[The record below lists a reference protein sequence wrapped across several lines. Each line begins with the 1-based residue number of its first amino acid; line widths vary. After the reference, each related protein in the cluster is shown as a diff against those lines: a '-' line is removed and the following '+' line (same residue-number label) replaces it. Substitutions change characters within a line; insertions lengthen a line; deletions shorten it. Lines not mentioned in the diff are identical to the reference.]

1 VSQVTVRIVARDPII
16 SIGLTTILGKHPQIT
31 PVQEPDDMPAQVVLF
46 TTGTLLPPAMQQLHE
61 MAKLQL
67 PVVLLANSFREA
79 SLLTLIECGV
89 VAFLDRKSTSND
101 DLAEAVISAAAGEG
115 VMPKATLGK
124 LMSLVQRMQHDVLAP
139 MGINAAG
146 LSPREVDVLR
156 LVADGADTSEIAK
169 ELAYSES
176 TVKHV
181 LYELTT
187 RLKLRNRTHAVA
199 FALRA
204 GVL

>member
-1 VSQVTVRIVARDPII
+1 VSQVRVRIVAQDPIVA
-16 SIGLTTILGKHPQIT
+16 IGLATILGAHPRIA
-31 PVQEPDDMPAQVVLF
+31 PAQGARDGQADVVLF
-46 TTGTLLPPAMQQLHE
+46 AGETLPASGMRRLHE
-61 MAKLQL
+61 VAELEL
-67 PVVLLANSFREA
+67 PIVLLAGSFGEA

-89 VAFLDRKSTSND
+89 VAFLDRRT
-101 DLAEAVISAAAGEG
+101 ATHEEITEAVISAAAGEG

-124 LMSLVQRMQHDVLAP
+124 LMSLVQQMQHDVLAP
-139 MGINAAG
+139 MGVNAAG
-146 LSPREVDVLR
+146 LSEREVAVLR

-176 TVKHV
+176 TVKHI
-181 LYELTT
+181 LYELTN

>member
-1 VSQVTVRIVARDPII
+1 MVSQVTVHVVAWDPII
-16 SIGLTTILGKHPQIT
+16 SVGLKTILSEHPQIVPVHDSDQ
-31 PVQEPDDMPAQVVLF
+31 PVQVVVLAVEA
-46 TTGTLLPPAMQQLHE
+46 LLPSVVQHLNAI
-61 MAKLQL
+61 AKREI
-67 PVVLLANSFREA
+67 PVVLLASEVGEA
-79 SLLTLIECGV
+79 SLLALIECGV
-89 VAFLDRKSTSND
+89 VAFLDRRSMTND
-101 DLAEAVISAAAGEG
+101 ELMEAVVGAAAGEG
-115 VMPKATLGK
+115 VMSRAALGR
-124 LMSLVQRMQHDVLAP
+124 LMGLVRRMQTDVLAP
-139 MGINAAG
+139 MGFNAVG

-187 RLKLRNRTHAVA
+187 RLKLRNRSHAVA

-204 GVL
+204 GLI

>member
-16 SIGLTTILGKHPQIT
+16 SIGLTTILGTHPKIT

-46 TTGTLLPPAMQQLHE
+46 TTGSLLPSAMQQLHE
-61 MAKLQL
+61 IAKLQL
-67 PVVLLANSFREA
+67 PVVLLASNFREA

-89 VAFLDRKSTSND
+89 VAFLDRKATSNE
-101 DLAEAVISAAAGEG
+101 DLAEAVIAAAAGEG

-124 LMSLVQRMQHDVLAP
+124 LMGLVQQMQHDVLAP

>member
-16 SIGLTTILGKHPQIT
+16 SIGLTTILGKHPKIT
-31 PVQEPDDMPAQVVLF
+31 TVQEPDGMPAQVVLF
-46 TTGTLLPPAMQQLHE
+46 ATGSLLPPSMQQLHE

-79 SLLTLIECGV
+79 SLLTLIESGV
-89 VAFLDRKSTSND
+89 VAFLDRKSTTND
-101 DLAEAVISAAAGEG
+101 DLMEAVISAAAGEG

-124 LMSLVQRMQHDVLAP
+124 LMSLVQQMQQDVLAP
-139 MGINAAG
+139 MGVNAAG

>member
-1 VSQVTVRIVARDPII
+1 M
-16 SIGLTTILGKHPQIT
+16 G
-31 PVQEPDDMPAQVVLF
+31 
-46 TTGTLLPPAMQQLHE
+46 
-61 MAKLQL
+61 
-67 PVVLLANSFREA
+67 
-79 SLLTLIECGV
+79 
-89 VAFLDRKSTSND
+89 
-101 DLAEAVISAAAGEG
+101 
-115 VMPKATLGK
+115 
-124 LMSLVQRMQHDVLAP
+124 LVQQMQHDVLAP
-139 MGINAAG
+139 LGINAAG

>member
-1 VSQVTVRIVARDPII
+1 VRIVAQDPIVAV
-16 SIGLTTILGKHPQIT
+16 GLGTILEAHPRIA
-31 PVQEPDDMPAQVVLF
+31 PVPSTGDADADVVVFAGGALPAA
-46 TTGTLLPPAMQQLHE
+46 GMRRLHE
-61 MAKLQL
+61 VAELEL
-67 PVVLLANSFREA
+67 PVVLLAGSVGEA

-89 VAFLDRKSTSND
+89 VAFLDGGCATQEEIV
-101 DLAEAVISAAAGEG
+101 EAVIAAADGEG

-124 LMSLVQRMQHDVLAP
+124 LMSLIQRMRHDSPAP
-139 MGINAAG
+139 MGVNAAG
-146 LSPREVDVLR
+146 LAEREVAILR
-156 LVADGADTSEIAK
+156 HVADGADTSKIAK

>member
-16 SIGLTTILGKHPQIT
+16 SIGLTTILGKHPRIV
-31 PVQEPDDMPAQVVLF
+31 PVQGTGDGQADVVVF
-46 TTGTLLPPAMQQLHE
+46 ASGTLLAPAMRRLRE
-61 MAKLQL
+61 VAEREL
-67 PVVLLANSFREA
+67 PIVLLAGGVGEA

-89 VAFLDRKSTSND
+89 VAFLDRRCLTQEEI
-101 DLAEAVISAAAGEG
+101 AEAVISAAAGEG
-115 VMPKATLGK
+115 VMPKATLGR
-124 LMSLVQRMQHDVLAP
+124 LMSLVQTMQQDVLAP